1 MICNTLDEVRA
12 NIDRIDSAIISLIAE
27 RGEYVAQAAAFKKSE
42 DGVRDTSRVEK
53 VIQKVRD
60 KATTLGADPDMVEKI
75 YRQMIASF
83 IQKEMAE
90 FNGTKTIN
98 LLDNIGRIY
107 TTPLGAERIAR
118 NLSLPAG
125 TDSVAYCI
133 QKIQSPSC
141 RITRNGKNFYC
152 DVDGITITVNA
163 HSFTI
168 ITAHKNK

>member
-12 NIDRIDSAIISLIAE
+12 NIDRID
-27 RGEYVAQAAAFKKSE
+27 
-42 DGVRDTSRVEK
+42 
-53 VIQKVRD
+53 
-60 KATTLGADPDMVEKI
+60 
-75 YRQMIASF
+75 
-83 IQKEMAE
+83 
-90 FNGTKTIN
+90 
-98 LLDNIGRIY
+98 

-118 NLSLPAG
+118 NLALPAG
-125 TDSVAYCI
+125 IDSVAYCI

>member
-83 IQKEMAE
+83 IQKEMVE

-98 LLDNIGRIY
+98 LLDNIDRIY

-118 NLSLPAG
+118 NLALPAG
-125 TDSVAYCI
+125 IDSVAYCI

>member
-1 MICNTLDEVRA
+1 MICNTLDEVRV

-90 FNGTKTIN
+90 FNGNKTTN
-98 LLDNIGRIY
+98 LLDNIDRIY

-118 NLSLPAG
+118 NLALHAG

>member
-42 DGVRDTSRVEK
+42 DSVRDTSRVEK

-90 FNGTKTIN
+90 FNGN
-98 LLDNIGRIY
+98 
-107 TTPLGAERIAR
+107 
-118 NLSLPAG
+118 
-125 TDSVAYCI
+125 
-133 QKIQSPSC
+133 
-141 RITRNGKNFYC
+141 
-152 DVDGITITVNA
+152 
-163 HSFTI
+163 
-168 ITAHKNK
+168 